1 MSNNKSYLVDILN
14 RKQKAQLQAL
24 ICLWT
29 GAVAIFF
36 LWWFQPSHVA
46 DPWCF
51 AFNSFVLG
59 WAIMMP
65 AYYFYFL
72 RRIKKPNP
80 ELLIPAS
87 YRLVYFNT
95 RDSASWAQWGVPGG
109 LNEIPNWTISP
120 IVFQK

>member
-24 ICLWT
+24 TCLWT

-80 ELLIPAS
+80 ELPIPAS
-87 YRLVYFNT
+87 YR
-95 RDSASWAQWGVPGG
+95 PGLFQHPG
-109 LNEIPNWTISP
+109 LRFLGSVGRARWT
-120 IVFQK
+120 